1 MPDAPPH
8 PVREGLRLPARKQLF
23 LVTVAA
29 LLVLLLLLVPELL
42 SRLHRPPPQPAER
55 LPPGTFRATPQ
66 QIAGLRIAP
75 VTTME
80 FRGEV
85 VTDGSIAYN
94 DDTTTPVFSPYSG
107 RVTRL
112 IARQGDVVKRNAP
125 LMAVEAS
132 EFVQGENDLLAA
144 AAAVRTAR
152 AQLELAQKTEQRQH
166 DLYGAQAG
174 ALKDWLQA
182 QSDLTAAQGALHSA
196 EVALYSA
203 RNRLRILGRSDEEIA
218 AVEQGGAA
226 RAASPEALVRAPI
239 SGSVTQ
245 RQVGLGQ
252 YITSASAGASTPV
265 YTISDLRTVW
275 LVANVRETDAPFLHR
290 GQPVEVRALAFPDRA
305 FKAKVSWIAPGVDPN
320 THRIALR
327 AEVENP
333 DGALRPMMFAS
344 FAITTGEPSTSP
356 GVPEAAVVYEGNEAH
371 VFVADGDLL
380 AIRFIKTGRTRD
392 HWVEVTS
399 GLRPGEKI
407 VTAGTLFIDRAAQA
421 Q

>member
-23 LVTVAA
+23 LVTLAA
-29 LLVLLLLLVPELL
+29 LLVLLLLVMPELL
-42 SRLHRPPPQPAER
+42 ARLHRPPQQQAER

-112 IARQGDVVKRNAP
+112 LARQGDLVKRNAP

-182 QSDLTAAQGALHSA
+182 QSDLTAGQGTLHSA
-196 EVALYSA
+196 EVALASA

-226 RAASPEALVRAPI
+226 RAANPEALVRAPI

-252 YITSASAGASTPV
+252 YITSAAGGASNPV

-275 LVANVRETDAPFLHR
+275 LVANVRETDAPFLR
-290 GQPVEVRALAFPDRA
+290 LGQPVEVHALAFPDRI

-344 FAITTGEPSTSP
+344 FAIMTGEASTSP
-356 GVPEAAVVYEGNEAH
+356 AVPQRAVVYEGSEAH

-392 HWVEVTS
+392 DWVEVTS
-399 GLRPGEKI
+399 GLRPGERI